1 MQESRLDG
9 KKHVVKMRASSGS
22 DIEDMY
28 SYISPLPRKKPSH
41 IFLHVGCNDLLGV
54 YAMVARTWLGVYATV
69 APIAGCLCD
78 GRSHR
83 WVFMRRSLASLGVYA
98 TVARMAGCLCDG
110 RSHGCVITW
119 RLPLHNLVFMLKI
132 FLQKIKH
139 NGKERRH
146 LIHSAIKCV
155 QMEIESYLEL
165 RSKDEIV
172 P

>member
-9 KKHVVKMRASSGS
+9 KKHVIKMKASSGS

-54 YAMVARTWLGVYATV
+54 YAMVAHM
-69 APIAGCLCD
+69 AGCLCD

-83 WVFMRRSLASLGVYA
+83 WVFMRRSLASLGGYA
-98 TVARMAGCLCDG
+98 TVAHMAGCLCDS